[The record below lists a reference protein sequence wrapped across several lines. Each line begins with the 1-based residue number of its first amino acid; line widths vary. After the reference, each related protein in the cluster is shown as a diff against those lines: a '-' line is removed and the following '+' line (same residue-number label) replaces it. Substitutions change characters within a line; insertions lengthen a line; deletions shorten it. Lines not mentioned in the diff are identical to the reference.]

1 MVRRS
6 LGRLLPALAALA
18 WLAAAGAAR
27 ADDPPFAG
35 SWKVT
40 FFDGDS
46 AVTIAIVKVA
56 GTDEK
61 PRVRLVDVWS
71 KFGKATLENGSVDAK
86 AVRFT
91 LKRDDQSFVAAFYPP
106 RDDKAPRKLL
116 GAIRVDTDTLLAQL
130 ESTTDKEVDG
140 RTAVVQAEGFDDLV
154 KVETAPGLEARLKI
168 IKDVLEKHPGKPVA
182 FTAASLQLRL
192 RARDGDAAEA
202 DLKSAAEQLL
212 KAAAPFGPELDLT
225 ANHQAAL
232 YLLRNARGAA
242 LAVEFARK
250 AQGRLSKT
258 DPAALRFAVVK
269 TLVRALRKS
278 GKGDDAKP
286 FQAELAALGE
296 ELDREFEKT
305 NIPFKPE
312 KFGGRKGKGQ
322 RVAVVEL
329 FTGAECPPCVAAD
342 VAFDAAMKRYN
353 YSEVVFLQY
362 HLHIPRPDPLTNDE
376 GDKRSD
382 YYGVESTPTMQV
394 DGKPTEPMGGGRD
407 GAQEAYDEL
416 RKVLDAAVEEAA
428 AATIKLNVQRKGD
441 KLDIKADVSDLK
453 RTGDKVRLR
462 LVLIEDAA
470 HHAGGNGQRVHQHVV
485 RAFPGGLDGLALK
498 EATAT
503 QNVSFNLADLR
514 KNLNDYLDDFEKKY
528 RKRASDDGFQFEE
541 RPMALK
547 GLKLVAL
554 IQDDATKGILQAAQ
568 VRVPEE

>member
-1 MVRRS
+1 MDRRS

-18 WLAAAGAAR
+18 WLAAPGAAR

-40 FFDGDS
+40 FFDGDK

-61 PRVRLVDVWS
+61 PRVRLVDSWS

-91 LKRDDQSFVAAFYPP
+91 LKRDDDSFVAAFHPP
-106 RDDKAPRKLL
+106 KDDKAPKKLL
-116 GAIRVDTDTLLAQL
+116 GTLRVDTDVMPAQL

-140 RTAVVQAEGFDDLV
+140 RTAVVQAEGFDELV
-154 KVETAPGLEARLKI
+154 KVETTRSDEDRLKI
-168 IKDVLEKHPGKPVA
+168 IKDVLAKHAGRAVA

-192 RARDGDAAEA
+192 KARDADSSEA
-202 DLKSAAEQLL
+202 DLKAAAEQLL
-212 KAAAPFGPELDLT
+212 KAAAPFGPELALT
-225 ANHQAAL
+225 ADRLAAV
-232 YLLRNARGAA
+232 YLLRSDRGAA

-250 AQGRLSKT
+250 AQGQLSKT
-258 DPAALRFAVVK
+258 DPAALRFDVVK

-278 GKGDDAKP
+278 GKADDAKP
-286 FQAELAALGE
+286 FLAELAALGE
-296 ELDREFEKT
+296 ELDREFEKA

-312 KFGGRKGKGQ
+312 RFGGRKGKGQ

-382 YYGVESTPTMQV
+382 FYGVESTPTMLV
-394 DGKPTEPMGGGRD
+394 NGKPTEPIGGGRD

-416 RKVLDAAVEEAA
+416 RKLLDAAVEEDAK
-428 AATIKLNVQRKGD
+428 ATIKLNVQRKGD

-462 LVLIEDAA
+462 LVLIEGVA
-470 HHAGGNGQRVHQHVV
+470 HHAGGNGQRLHRNVV
-485 RAFPGGLDGLALK
+485 RAFPGGLDGLPLK

-503 QNVSFNLADLR
+503 QNVSFNLAELR
-514 KNLNDYLDDFEKKY
+514 KGLNEYLDDFEKKY
-528 RKRASDDGFQFEE
+528 RKRASDDGFQFED

-547 GLKLVAL
+547 DLKLVAL